1 MGAWP
6 ASGVTGMQQIFELD
20 DWAAPVPLLTPRE
33 MGQADAAAIAAG
45 TPGTLLMAR
54 AGRAVADAVQR
65 RLGHRQGA
73 RAAVLCGPGNNG
85 GDGFVAARLL
95 ADEGVRVTLF
105 LLGARED
112 LGGDA
117 GDAARQ
123 WLEEVHPL
131 QAALD
136 LLDGEG
142 DRQPHVWVDALF
154 GAGLSRPLEGVAR
167 RVVEAL
173 DAKGAEVVAVDVPSG
188 LDGATGEVRGA
199 AAHAAETVTF
209 ATLKPG
215 HLLYPGRAL
224 CGALTVADIGI
235 PEAAVTDLAP
245 KAFANAPGL
254 WREAFP
260 VPDAAGHKYTRGHLG
275 VLSGPAVQ
283 SGAARMAARGALRA
297 GAGLVS
303 MICAP
308 SAAMVLASH
317 LTAVMVKPVR
327 GEEAAADLMARHRIA
342 TLVAG
347 PGLGTDE
354 GARERL
360 VAALAAP
367 AEGAGVTGLVLD
379 ADALTLLA
387 ERGEGI
393 ADRMPERTVLTP
405 HEGEFARLCPD
416 LGLHAAGQTLSRLDR
431 ARAAA
436 ARLGAVVLLK
446 GPDTVVAAPDGR
458 AGIAA
463 NAPAWLAT
471 AGSGDVLAGV
481 AGGLLAQGMPA
492 FEAACA
498 AVWMHGAAA
507 AICGPGLVAEDLPEA
522 LPEVLA
528 ALVGDAGLPAPI
540 HLAPAAEP

>member
-1 MGAWP
+1 
-6 ASGVTGMQQIFELD
+6 MQELFGLD

-45 TPGTLLMAR
+45 TPGTVLMAR
-54 AGRAVADAVQR
+54 AGRAVADAVLR
-65 RLGHRQGA
+65 RLGHRQGR

-95 ADEGVRVTLF
+95 AEEGVEATVY
-105 LLGARED
+105 LLGARGD

-117 GDAARQ
+117 ADAARQ
-123 WLEEVHPL
+123 WLGEVHPL

-136 LLDGEG
+136 LAGLDEAS
-142 DRQPHVWVDALF
+142 QPHVWIDALF

-167 RVVEAL
+167 RLVEAL
-173 DAKGAEVVAVDVPSG
+173 DASDADIVAVDVPSG

-199 AAHAAETVTF
+199 AARAVETVTF

-235 PEAAVTDLAP
+235 PEAAVTGLAP

-254 WREAFP
+254 WRGAFP
-260 VPDAAGHKYTRGHLG
+260 VPEAAGHKYTRGHLG

-283 SGAARMAARGALRA
+283 SGAARLAARGALRA

-327 GEEAAADLMARHRIA
+327 AGEAAANLMARHRIS

-354 GARERL
+354 SARERL
-360 VAALAAP
+360 LAALAAP
-367 AEGAGVTGLVLD
+367 AEGEGLTGLVLD

-393 ADRMPERTVLTP
+393 ADRMPPRTVLTP
-405 HEGEFARLCPD
+405 HEGEFARLVPD
-416 LGLHAAGQTLSRLDR
+416 LGLQAAGQRLSRLDR
-431 ARAAA
+431 ARTAAE
-436 ARLGAVVLLK
+436 RLGSVVLLK

-458 AGIAA
+458 TAIAA

-471 AGSGDVLAGV
+471 AGSGDVLAGIV
-481 AGGLLAQGMPA
+481 GGLLAQGMPA

-498 AVWMHGAAA
+498 AAWMHGAAA
-507 AICGPGLVAEDLPEA
+507 EVCGPGLIAEDLPEA
-522 LPEVLA
+522 LPQVAA
-528 ALVGDAGLPAPI
+528 ALIGDAGLPPPI
-540 HLAPAAEP
+540 HLAPASEP